1 MYKRLFDETVH
12 CDMCGERSPEGD
24 NYKSEDMTYLCT
36 ECMIQMESAS
46 DIIRVSMESI
56 LVGNVL

>member
-1 MYKRLFDETVH
+1 
-12 CDMCGERSPEGD
+12 MCGERSPEGE
-24 NYKSEDMTYLCT
+24 NYKSEDMIYLCT

-46 DIIRVSMESI
+46 DIIRASMESI